1 MDRIEQGYLVCENQ
15 DEEVKIIPFK
25 KLSKD
30 ISEGSIIYVD
40 ESGNVILDKEKTKE
54 RRDFILKLQK
64 GLE

>member
-64 GLE
+64 ELE